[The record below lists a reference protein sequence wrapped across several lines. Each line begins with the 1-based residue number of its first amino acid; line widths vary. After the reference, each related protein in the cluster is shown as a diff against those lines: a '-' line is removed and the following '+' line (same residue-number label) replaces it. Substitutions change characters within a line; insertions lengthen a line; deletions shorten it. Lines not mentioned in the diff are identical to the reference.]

1 MLVKFNEDL
10 LEFIL
15 FGAPDFLLPSK
26 VYDLLDAPFDASG
39 SLCLQGQVLV
49 AHFANV
55 KLR

>member
-15 FGAPDFLLPSK
+15 FGAPDILIPSK

-39 SLCLQGQVLV
+39 SLCLQRQILV